1 MRLLAT
7 MILTAIALPLAACQV
22 SASDEANATA
32 DSDAVVEPVAAK
44 AADAAPA
51 PAAGDA
57 ATKEAA
63 APAAAAPA
71 AGAGWETITI
81 TGYECGDN
89 CYVEYRDARGETTT
103 AMCNTALCNSWF
115 EVQAMPESE
124 KGKRYAV
131 RMGTTQQF
139 DNEYR
144 VMEEDFPAIVEMR
157 PAG

>member
-1 MRLLAT
+1 
-7 MILTAIALPLAACQV
+7 
-22 SASDEANATA
+22 
-32 DSDAVVEPVAAK
+32 
-44 AADAAPA
+44 
-51 PAAGDA
+51 
-57 ATKEAA
+57 
-63 APAAAAPA
+63 
-71 AGAGWETITI
+71 
-81 TGYECGDN
+81 
-89 CYVEYRDARGETTT
+89 
-103 AMCNTALCNSWF
+103 MCNTALCNSWF

>member
-1 MRLLAT
+1 MRRLFMMFVVAAFAVP
-7 MILTAIALPLAACQV
+7 LTACQV
-22 SASDEANATA
+22 SDSGEASATA
-32 DSDAVVEPVAAK
+32 DTEAAAAPVAAK
-44 AADAAPA
+44 SAEPAAPAAPA
-51 PAAGDA
+51 PEA
-57 ATKEAA
+57 ATKAA
-63 APAAAAPA
+63 TAAPA
-71 AGAGWETITI
+71 AGARWETITI
-81 TGYECGDN
+81 TDYVCGDN
-89 CYVEYRDARGETTT
+89 CYVEYRGADGETTT

>member
-1 MRLLAT
+1 MRLFAT
-7 MILTAIALPLAACQV
+7 MFIAAIALPLAACQV
-22 SASDEANATA
+22 SASGEASASA
-32 DSDAVVEPVAAK
+32 DSEAAAAPVAAK
-44 AADAAPA
+44 GADAAPA
-51 PAAGDA
+51 PAADVA
-57 ATKEAA
+57 PKQAAA
-63 APAAAAPA
+63 APAASA